1 MGDSS
6 STWCSYGERPTHLEA
21 SPHVFFRWWVE
32 VICRA
37 ERMACS
43 EEKFLRFGI
52 PGEGK
57 RTSYEVGSWSP
68 ACSSWALQSILLT
81 GPVALPRMW
90 VLCHPPPP
98 PTCPPWVPPVLW
110 SYAGTPSAI
119 RQVYRLL
126 DLNGPGE
133 SGEEAS
139 LFYFSPSFR
148 MYCQILNFHNFVIL
162 WLSLRH
168 LPRNGILGS
177 LSMCKSIFRRY
188 YQRVFESG
196 CRSLHT

>member
-6 STWCSYGERPTHLEA
+6 STWCSYGERPTHLET

-32 VICRA
+32 VLCRA
-37 ERMACS
+37 ERMACG

-57 RTSYEVGSWSP
+57 RMSYEVGSWSL

-90 VLCHPPPP
+90 VFAIPSTNMPPQ
-98 PTCPPWVPPVLW
+98 
-110 SYAGTPSAI
+110 STPSSLELCRHPQCNQAGL
-119 RQVYRLL
+119 QTAGP
-126 DLNGPGE
+126 DGPGE

-148 MYCQILNFHNFVIL
+148 MYCQILNVHNFCHIMTEPEAFTQEWNFGVIE
-162 WLSLRH
+162 
-168 LPRNGILGS
+168 
-177 LSMCKSIFRRY
+177 Y
-188 YQRVFESG
+188 V
-196 CRSLHT
+196 